1 MHQGRDIPR
10 CNGRAGGCCEPAVAG
25 GVQSPAEEGALE
37 EASAEG
43 ACGLGLA
50 THLRAIAGSP
60 FTAANQESRSIS
72 LLQAAK
78 EIERQK
84 KIIDDYARICKSMSR
99 DLSAAKIDAATQDNI
114 NHPAHYT
121 ATAVEPI
128 NVIEEWQ
135 LGFHLGNCVKY
146 LARCELKGKPI
157 EDLEKARWYLDREIH
172 RRKVARG

>member
-10 CNGRAGGCCEPAVAG
+10 CNGRAGGCCEPKVASRM
-25 GVQSPAEEGALE
+25 QSPSEEGALE

-43 ACGLGLA
+43 ACGLRLA
-50 THLRAIAGSP
+50 TYLRDVATNFEPATSML
-60 FTAANQESRSIS
+60 F
-72 LLQAAK
+72 LQAAK

-99 DLSAAKIDAATQDNI
+99 DLSAAKIDAASQDNI